1 MILIFDPIPYWIQ
14 FSHLLIWPFFIAM
27 GTVAMFALTMALS
40 WTKSSA
46 TMFTSY
52 MAIANISVVLGTKF
66 IGLFTALFSIAHL
79 YIILMIIG
87 LLPAVLLKGMNPRPI
102 LKLKTERN

>member
-1 MILIFDPIPYWIQ
+1 MPYWIQ
-14 FSHLLIWPFFIAM
+14 FGHLLIWPFFIAM

-52 MAIANISVVLGTKF
+52 MAIANISVVVGTKF

-87 LLPAVLLKGMNPRPI
+87 LLPAVLLKGMNPQPI
-102 LKLKTERN
+102 LKLKKLSAIHLNKE